1 MQAGYVL
8 NSAQQTPISSDREQ
22 YLLMAYPRFEGN
34 QPAIL
39 PIEIAVFEATEQ
51 MEETIIRWM
60 HRIISNKAPFT
71 IQIKQQIDDATGRLQ
86 LSIAD
91 ATPFQQL
98 AKQLEVVSQY
108 ISSYQCKEIYFSVRP
123 YLRSNQPCFAGLFTI
138 TELVLLRKRFEQADY
153 RQVNVFGLKP

>member
-8 NSAQQTPISSDREQ
+8 NSAQQPHITSEREQ
-22 YLLMAYPRFEGN
+22 YLLMAYPRF
-34 QPAIL
+34 ADAAVL

-60 HRIISNKAPFT
+60 HRIISNREQFT
-71 IQIKQQIDDATGRLQ
+71 IQITQQIDDATGRLQ
-86 LSIAD
+86 VHITD
-91 ATPFQQL
+91 MTPFQQL
-98 AKQLEVVSQY
+98 ATQLKVVSQY

-138 TELVLLRKRFEQADY
+138 TELVLMRKRYAQDDY

>member
-1 MQAGYVL
+1 MQTGHVL
-8 NSAQQTPISSDREQ
+8 NSAQQPHITSEREQ
-22 YLLMAYPRFEGN
+22 YLLMAYPRF
-34 QPAIL
+34 ADAAVL

-60 HRIISNKAPFT
+60 HRIISNKEQFT
-71 IQIKQQIDDATGRLQ
+71 IQIAQQIDDATGKLQ
-86 LSIAD
+86 LRITD
-91 ATPFQQL
+91 VTPFQQL
-98 AKQLEVVSQY
+98 ATQLKVVSQY

-138 TELVLLRKRFEQADY
+138 TELVLMRKRYAQDDY

>member
-8 NSAQQTPISSDREQ
+8 NSAQQPHITSEREQ
-22 YLLMAYPRFEGN
+22 YLLMAYPHFAEGH
-34 QPAIL
+34 QDRL

-60 HRIISNKAPFT
+60 HRIISNKEQFT
-71 IQIKQQIDDATGRLQ
+71 IQIAQQIDDATGRLQ
-86 LSIAD
+86 MRITD
-91 ATPFQQL
+91 TTPFQQL
-98 AKQLEVVSQY
+98 ATQLNVVSQY

-123 YLRSNQPCFAGLFTI
+123 YLRSNQPCFAALFTI
-138 TELVLLRKRFEQADY
+138 TELVLMRKRYEQDDY